1 MAMVGKRGVDYMA
14 LSNFPY
20 TDFHNLNLDWLLETV
35 KDLDTKWDDYYTQWN
50 KWQTDVQNYIDNLD
64 YIAAIDKYLDAL
76 KASGELSN
84 IIDTWLTEYGIIT
97 IGDSYGEGYTPD
109 GMVKPWC
116 DILHEQYF
124 SDASFYVN
132 KSKGGSGFGANTH
145 FSALLSEA
153 IAELS
158 DKQKKQ
164 VKYVVVAG
172 GWNDQSIAA
181 STVKS
186 GIKDTIDLMSQLPNA
201 TLYIGWIAT
210 PIIGFTT
217 VAKVKAY
224 NEIKTLYETYWG
236 KFKFLSGADSAL
248 SWVGVLASDNIHPN
262 SSGQYSIA
270 DMIYKAMGG
279 YASWNRSG
287 EFALDGVDCTLN
299 DYKMHVVLTN
309 SSAHCSFR
317 HVASFLDLAFSPSK
331 NFTNAAV
338 KVMSHNLSF
347 VNEQSICNCNAVVHD
362 ASGYHQCMAVL
373 TINPFDATQ
382 VDSGSIYIRLVDISG
397 SGYTTFTAVT
407 EIQLYGVEF
416 NIPLN

>member
-1 MAMVGKRGVDYMA
+1 MAF
-14 LSNFPY
+14 SNFPY

-50 KWQTDVQNYIDNLD
+50 KWQADVQNYIDNLD

-76 KASGELSN
+76 KASGELSD
-84 IIDTWLTEYGIIT
+84 IIDTWLTDYGLIT
-97 IGDSYGEGYTPD
+97 ISDSYGEGYTPN

-153 IAELS
+153 IAGLS
-158 DKQKKQ
+158 DKQKKH

-172 GWNDQSIAA
+172 GWNDQFIAA
-181 STVKS
+181 STVNS
-186 GIKDTIDLMSQLPNA
+186 GIKDTIALMAQLPNA

-248 SWVGVLASDNIHPN
+248 RWTSVLASDNIHPN
-262 SSGQYSIA
+262 AIGQASIA

-279 YASWNRSG
+279 YAAWNRSG
-287 EFALDGVDCTLN
+287 KFALDGVDCTLN
-299 DYKMHVVLTN
+299 DYNMTVVLTN
-309 SSAHCSFR
+309 TNAHCSFR
-317 HVASFLDLAFSPSK
+317 HVASFLDLAFSPAK
-331 NFTNAAV
+331 TFTSAAV

-347 VNEQSICNCNAVVHD
+347 VNEQSICNCNAIIHD
-362 ASGYHQCMAVL
+362 KSGYHQCMAVL

-397 SGYTTFTAVT
+397 SGYATFTAVT
-407 EIQLYGVEF
+407 EIQLYGIEF
-416 NIPLN
+416 NIPLS

>member
-1 MAMVGKRGVDYMA
+1 MAF
-14 LSNFPY
+14 SNFPY

-35 KDLDTKWDDYYTQWN
+35 KDLDTKWDNYYTEWN

-76 KASGELSN
+76 KASGELSD
-84 IIDTWLTEYGIIT
+84 IIDTWLTDYGLIT

-116 DILHEQYF
+116 DILHETYF

-132 KSKGGSGFGANTH
+132 KSLGGSGFGSNTR
-145 FSALLSEA
+145 FSALLSKA
-153 IAELS
+153 IAGLT

-172 GWNDQSIAA
+172 GWNDQFVAA
-181 STVKS
+181 SLVNS
-186 GIKDTIDLMSQLPNA
+186 GIKDTIDLMAQLPNA

-224 NEIKTLYETYWG
+224 NEIKTLYETYFG

-248 SWVGVLASDNIHPN
+248 RWTSVLASDKIHPN
-262 SSGQYSIA
+262 ATGQGSIA
-270 DMIYKAMGG
+270 DMIYKAMDG
-279 YASWNRSG
+279 YAPWFRTG
-287 EFALDGVDCTLN
+287 EFALDGTDCVLN
-299 DYKMHVVLTN
+299 DYKMPVVVTN
-309 SSAHCSFR
+309 TNAHCSFR
-317 HVASFLDLAFSPSK
+317 HVASFLDLTFHPAK
-331 NFTNAAV
+331 KFTNTAV

-347 VNEQSICNCNAVVHD
+347 VNEQSICNCNAVIHD
-362 ASGYHQCMAVL
+362 AAGYHQCMAVL

-382 VDSGSIYIRLVDISG
+382 VDSGSIYLQLVDVG
-397 SGYTTFTAVT
+397 GGGYATFTSVD

-416 NIPLN
+416 NIPLG

>member
-1 MAMVGKRGVDYMA
+1 MAF
-14 LSNFPY
+14 SNFPY

-35 KDLDTKWDDYYTQWN
+35 KDLDIKWDSYYTQWN

-64 YIAAIDKYLDAL
+64 YIAAIDNYLDAL
-76 KASGELSN
+76 KASGELSD
-84 IIDTWLTEYGIIT
+84 IIDTWLTDYGLIT

-116 DILHEQYF
+116 DILHEKYF

-132 KSKGGSGFGANTH
+132 KSLGGSGFGANTP
-145 FSALLSEA
+145 FSKLLLQA
-153 IAELS
+153 ISTLT

-164 VKYVVVAG
+164 VRYVIVAG
-172 GWNDQSIAA
+172 GWNDQFVAA
-181 STVKS
+181 SLINS
-186 GIKDTIDLMSQLPNA
+186 GIKDTIDLMAQLPHA

-224 NEIKTLYETYWG
+224 NNIKTLYKTYWG

-248 SWVGVLASDNIHPN
+248 RWTNVLASDNIHPN
-262 SSGQYSIA
+262 ATGQASIA
-270 DMIYKAMGG
+270 DMIYKAMDG

-287 EFALDGVDCTLN
+287 EFALDGAGCTLN
-299 DYKMHVVLTN
+299 DYKMPVVLTN
-309 SSAHCSFR
+309 TNAHCSFS
-317 HVASFLDLAFSPSK
+317 HVSSFLDLAFKTAK

-347 VNEQSICNCNAVVHD
+347 INEQSICNCNAIIHD
-362 ASGYHQCMAVL
+362 KSGYHQCMAVL
-373 TINPFDATQ
+373 TINPYDATQ
-382 VDSGSIYIRLVDISG
+382 LDSGAIYLRLVDISG
-397 SGYTTFTAVT
+397 SGYASYTSVD

-416 NIPLN
+416 NIPLS

>member
-1 MAMVGKRGVDYMA
+1 MAF
-14 LSNFPY
+14 SNFPY
-20 TDFHNLNLDWLLETV
+20 TDFHSLNLDWILETT
-35 KDLDTKWDDYYTQWN
+35 KDLDTKWDDYYKQWN
-50 KWQTDVQNYIDNLD
+50 QWQQDVQNYIDNLD
-64 YIAAIDKYLDAL
+64 YIGAIDAYLDGL
-76 KASGELSN
+76 KNSGELSD
-84 IIDTWLTEYGIIT
+84 IIDTWLTDYGLLT
-97 IGDSYGEGYTPD
+97 ISDSYGEGYTPT

-124 SDASFYVN
+124 SDATFYVN

-153 IAELS
+153 IAGLS

-172 GWNDQSIAA
+172 GWNDQFIAS
-181 STVKS
+181 STVNS
-186 GIKDTIDLMSQLPNA
+186 GINDTIALMSQLPNA

-248 SWVGVLASDNIHPN
+248 RWAGVLSSDKIHPN
-262 SSGQYSIA
+262 ETGQTSIA

-287 EFALDGVDCTLN
+287 EFALDGNDCTLN
-299 DYKMHVVLTN
+299 DYKMNVVLTN
-309 SSAHCSFR
+309 TNAHCSFR
-317 HVASFLDLAFSPSK
+317 HVASFLDLAFSPAK

-347 VNEQSICNCNAVVHD
+347 VNEQSICNCNAIVHD
-362 ASGYHQCMAVL
+362 KSGYHQCMAVL

-382 VDSGSIYIRLVDISG
+382 VDSGAIYLRLVDISG
-397 SGYTTFTAVT
+397 TGFATFTAVT

-416 NIPLN
+416 NIALN

>member
-1 MAMVGKRGVDYMA
+1 MAF
-14 LSNFPY
+14 SNFPY

-35 KDLDTKWDDYYTQWN
+35 KDLDIKWDAYYTQWN

-64 YIAAIDKYLDAL
+64 YISAIDHYLDAL
-76 KASGELSN
+76 KASGELSD
-84 IIDTWLTEYGIIT
+84 IIDTWLTDYGLIT

-132 KSKGGSGFGANTH
+132 KSVGGSGFGANTH
-145 FSALLSEA
+145 FSELLTQA
-153 IAELS
+153 IATLT
-158 DKQKKQ
+158 DKQKQQ

-172 GWNDQSIAA
+172 GWNDQFIAA
-181 STVKS
+181 STVSS
-186 GIKDTIDLMSQLPNA
+186 GIKDVINLMSQLPNA

-217 VAKVKAY
+217 VATVKAY

-236 KFKFLSGADSAL
+236 KFKFLSGADSSL
-248 SWVGVLASDNIHPN
+248 RWTSVLASDNIHPN
-262 SSGQYSIA
+262 ASGQASIA

-287 EFALDGVDCTLN
+287 DFALDGVDCTLN
-299 DYKMHVVLTN
+299 DYKMPVVLTN
-309 SSAHCSFR
+309 TNAHCSFR
-317 HVASFLDLAFSPSK
+317 HVASFLDLAFSPAK
-331 NFTNAAV
+331 NFTNASV
-338 KVMSHNLSF
+338 KVMRHNLSF
-347 VNEQSICNCNAVVHD
+347 VNEQSICNCNAIVHD
-362 ASGYHQCMAVL
+362 KAGYHQCMAVL

-397 SGYTTFTAVT
+397 SGYATFTSVT

-416 NIPLN
+416 NIPLI

>member
-1 MAMVGKRGVDYMA
+1 MAF
-14 LSNFPY
+14 SNFPY
-20 TDFHNLNLDWLLETV
+20 TDFHDLNLDWLLYTV
-35 KDLDTKWDDYYTQWN
+35 KDLDTKWDEYYTQWN
-50 KWQTDVQNYIDNLD
+50 KWQADVQNYIDNLD
-64 YIAAIDKYLDAL
+64 YIAAIDNYLDAL
-76 KASGELSN
+76 KASGELSD
-84 IIDTWLTEYGIIT
+84 IIETWLTDYGLIT

-124 SDASFYVN
+124 NDASFYVN

-145 FSALLSEA
+145 FSELLSQA
-153 IAELS
+153 ITALT
-158 DKQKKQ
+158 DKQKQQ

-172 GWNDQSIAA
+172 GWNDQIIAS
-181 STVKS
+181 STVNS
-186 GIKDTIDLMSQLPNA
+186 GIEDVINLMSQLPNA

-224 NEIKTLYETYWG
+224 NEIKTLYTSYWG

-248 SWVGVLASDNIHPN
+248 RWPSVLASDNIHPN
-262 SSGQYSIA
+262 ATGQYSIA

-287 EFALDGVDCTLN
+287 EFALDGADCTLN
-299 DYKMHVVLTN
+299 DYKMNVVLTN
-309 SSAHCSFR
+309 TNAHCSFR
-317 HVASFLDLAFSPSK
+317 HVSSFLDLAFSPAK

-373 TINPFDATQ
+373 TINPADATQ

-397 SGYTTFTAVT
+397 SGYTTFTSVS

-416 NIPLN
+416 NIPLS

>member
-1 MAMVGKRGVDYMA
+1 MAF
-14 LSNFPY
+14 SNFPY
-20 TDFHNLNLDWLLETV
+20 TDFHDLNLDWLLRTV
-35 KDLDTKWDDYYTQWN
+35 KDLDTKWDSYYTQWN
-50 KWQTDVQNYIDNLD
+50 KWQADVQNYIDNLD
-64 YIAAIDKYLDAL
+64 YIAAIDNYLDAL
-76 KASGELSN
+76 KASGELSD
-84 IIDTWLTEYGIIT
+84 IIDTWLTDYGLIT

-132 KSKGGSGFGANTH
+132 KSLGGSGFGANTN
-145 FSALLSEA
+145 FSALLSKA
-153 IAELS
+153 ITSLS

-172 GWNDQSIAA
+172 GWNDQFIAA
-181 STVKS
+181 STVNS
-186 GIKDTIDLMSQLPNA
+186 GIKDVINLMSQLPNA

-210 PIIGFTT
+210 PIIGFTS

-248 SWVGVLASDNIHPN
+248 RWTNVLASDNIHPN
-262 SSGQYSIA
+262 SSGQSSIA

-279 YASWNRSG
+279 YAAWSRTG

-299 DYKMHVVLTN
+299 DYKMPVVLTN
-309 SSAHCSFR
+309 TNAHCSFR
-317 HVASFLDLAFSPSK
+317 HVASFLDLAFKPSK

-347 VNEQSICNCNAVVHD
+347 VNEQSICNCNAIIHD

-382 VDSGSIYIRLVDISG
+382 VDNGAIYLKLVDVSG
-397 SGYTTFTAVT
+397 NGYTTYTSVND
-407 EIQLYGVEF
+407 IQLYGVEF
-416 NIPLN
+416 NIPLS

>member
-1 MAMVGKRGVDYMA
+1 MAF
-14 LSNFPY
+14 SNFPY
-20 TDFHNLNLDWLLETV
+20 TDFHDLNLDWLLRTM

-76 KASGELSN
+76 KASGELSD
-84 IIDTWLTEYGIIT
+84 IINTWLTDYGLIT

-109 GMVKPWC
+109 GMVTPWC
-116 DILHEQYF
+116 DILHEKYF

-132 KSKGGSGFGANTH
+132 KSSGGSGFGANTR

-153 IAELS
+153 ITGLS
-158 DKQKKQ
+158 DKQKKH

-172 GWNDQSIAA
+172 GWNDQFVAA
-181 STVKS
+181 SLINS
-186 GIKDTIDLMSQLPNA
+186 GIKDTIDVMAQLPNA

-248 SWVGVLASDNIHPN
+248 RWTGVLASDNIHPN
-262 SSGQYSIA
+262 ASGQNSIA
-270 DMIYKAMGG
+270 DMIYKAMDG

-287 EFALDGVDCTLN
+287 DFALDGVDCTLN
-299 DYKMHVVLTN
+299 DYKMPVVLTN
-309 SSAHCSFR
+309 TNAHCSFR
-317 HVASFLDLAFSPSK
+317 HVSSFLDLAFSPAK
-331 NFTNAAV
+331 NFTNTAV

-347 VNEQSICNCNAVVHD
+347 VTEQSICNCNAIVRD
-362 ASGYHQCMAVL
+362 KSGYHQCMAVL

-397 SGYTTFTAVT
+397 SGYAAFTAVT

-416 NIPLN
+416 NIPLS

>member
-1 MAMVGKRGVDYMA
+1 MAF
-14 LSNFPY
+14 SNFPY
-20 TDFHNLNLDWLLETV
+20 TDFHDLNLDWLLRTV
-35 KDLDTKWDDYYTQWN
+35 KDLDTKWDSYYTQWN

-76 KASGELSN
+76 KASGELSD
-84 IIDTWLTEYGIIT
+84 IIDTWLTDYGLIT

-132 KSKGGSGFGANTH
+132 KSLGGSGFGANSH
-145 FSALLSEA
+145 FSTLLSQA
-153 IAELS
+153 IASLT

-172 GWNDQSIAA
+172 GWNDQFIAS
-181 STVKS
+181 STVNS
-186 GIKDTIDLMSQLPNA
+186 GIKDTIALMSQLPNA

-210 PIIGFTT
+210 PIIGFTS

-248 SWVGVLASDNIHPN
+248 RWTSVLASDNIHPN
-262 SSGQYSIA
+262 ANGQASIA

-287 EFALDGVDCTLN
+287 VFALDGVDCTLN
-299 DYKMHVVLTN
+299 DYKMPVVLTN
-309 SSAHCSFR
+309 TNAHCSFS
-317 HVASFLDLAFSPSK
+317 HVSSFLDLAFSPAK
-331 NFTNAAV
+331 NFTHAAV

-347 VNEQSICNCNAVVHD
+347 VNGQSICNCNAIVHD
-362 ASGYHQCMAVL
+362 KSGYHQCMAVL

-382 VDSGSIYIRLVDISG
+382 VDSGAIYLKLVDISG
-397 SGYTTFTAVT
+397 SGYATFTSVT

-416 NIPLN
+416 NIALN

>member
-1 MAMVGKRGVDYMA
+1 MAF
-14 LSNFPY
+14 SNFPY

-35 KDLDTKWDDYYTQWN
+35 KDLDIKWDSYYTQWN
-50 KWQTDVQNYIDNLD
+50 KWQSDVQNYIDNLD
-64 YIAAIDKYLDAL
+64 YITAIDNYLDDL
-76 KASGELSN
+76 KASGELSD

-97 IGDSYGEGYTPD
+97 IGDSYGEGYTPE

-116 DILHEQYF
+116 DILHEKYF

-132 KSKGGSGFGANTH
+132 KSSGGSGFGANTR
-145 FSALLSEA
+145 FSDLLSQA
-153 IAELS
+153 ITVLT

-164 VKYVVVAG
+164 VKHVVVAG
-172 GWNDQSIAA
+172 GWNDQFVAA
-181 STVKS
+181 SLINS
-186 GIKDTIDLMSQLPNA
+186 GIADTIDLMAQLPNA

-217 VAKVKAY
+217 VAKTKAY

-248 SWVGVLASDNIHPN
+248 RWPSVLASDNIHPN
-262 SSGQYSIA
+262 ANGQGSIA

-279 YASWNRSG
+279 YASWNRRG
-287 EFALDGVDCTLN
+287 DFALDCVDGTLN
-299 DYKMHVVLTN
+299 DYTMNVVLTN
-309 SSAHCSFR
+309 TNAHCSFR
-317 HVASFLDLAFSPSK
+317 HVASFLDLSFKPK
-331 NFTNAAV
+331 KTFTNAAT
-338 KVMSHNLSF
+338 KVMTHSLSF
-347 VNEQSICNCNAVVHD
+347 VNEQSICSCNAVIHD
-362 ASGYHQCMAVL
+362 NNGYHQCLAVL

-382 VDSGSIYIRLVDISG
+382 VDSGSIYLQLVDVSG
-397 SGYTTFTAVT
+397 SGYTTYSNVD

>member
-1 MAMVGKRGVDYMA
+1 MAF
-14 LSNFPY
+14 SNFPY
-20 TDFHNLNLDWLLETV
+20 TDFHELNLDWLLGTV
-35 KDLDTKWDDYYTQWN
+35 KDLDTKWDSYYTQWN
-50 KWQTDVQNYIDNLD
+50 KWQADVQNYIDNLD
-64 YIAAIDKYLDAL
+64 YIAAIDNYLDAL
-76 KASGELSN
+76 KASGELSD
-84 IIDTWLTEYGIIT
+84 IIDTWLTDYGLIT

-116 DILHEQYF
+116 DILHDQYF

-132 KSKGGSGFGANTH
+132 KSLGGSGFGANTH

-153 IAELS
+153 ITGLS

-172 GWNDQSIAA
+172 GWNDQFIAA
-181 STVKS
+181 STVNS
-186 GIKDTIDLMSQLPNA
+186 GIKDVINLMSQLPNA

-217 VAKVKAY
+217 VAKVKTY
-224 NEIKTLYETYWG
+224 NEIKTLYKTYWG
-236 KFKFLSGADSAL
+236 KFKYLSGADSAL
-248 SWVGVLASDNIHPN
+248 RWVSLLASDNIHPN
-262 SSGQYSIA
+262 ATGQSSIA

-299 DYKMHVVLTN
+299 DYKMPVVLTN
-309 SSAHCSFR
+309 TNAHCSFR
-317 HVASFLDLAFSPSK
+317 HVASFLDLAFSPAK

-347 VNEQSICNCNAVVHD
+347 VNEQSICNCNAIVHD
-362 ASGYHQCMAVL
+362 KSGYHQCMAVL

-382 VDSGSIYIRLVDISG
+382 VDSGSIYIRLVDISA
-397 SGYTTFTAVT
+397 SGYATFTSVT

-416 NIPLN
+416 NIPLS

>member
-1 MAMVGKRGVDYMA
+1 MVGKRGVDYMA
-14 LSNFPY
+14 FSNFPY

-97 IGDSYGEGYTPD
+97 IGDSYGDGYTPD

-132 KSKGGSGFGANTH
+132 KSKGGSGFAANTH

-172 GWNDQSIAA
+172 GWNDQSIAV

-224 NEIKTLYETYWG
+224 NEIKTLYKTYWG

-262 SSGQYSIA
+262 SIGQYSIA

-287 EFALDGVDCTLN
+287 EFAIDGVDCTLN
-299 DYKMHVVLTN
+299 DYKMSVVLTN
-309 SSAHCSFR
+309 TSAHCSFR

-362 ASGYHQCMAVL
+362 ASGYHQCLAVL

-397 SGYTTFTAVT
+397 NGYTTFTAVT

>member
-1 MAMVGKRGVDYMA
+1 MAF
-14 LSNFPY
+14 SNFPY

-64 YIAAIDKYLDAL
+64 YIAAIDNYLDAL

-132 KSKGGSGFGANTH
+132 KSKGGSGFAANTH

-153 IAELS
+153 IAVLS

-172 GWNDQSIAA
+172 GWNDQFIAA

-186 GIKDTIDLMSQLPNA
+186 GIKDTIDLMPQLPNA

-248 SWVGVLASDNIHPN
+248 RWPGVLSSDNMHPN
-262 SSGQYSIA
+262 ASGQGSIA

-287 EFALDGVDCTLN
+287 EFALDGVDCKLN
-299 DYKMHVVLTN
+299 DYKMSVVLTN
-309 SSAHCSFR
+309 TNAHCSFR
-317 HVASFLDLAFSPSK
+317 HVASFLDLAFIPVK

-338 KVMSHNLSF
+338 KVMNHNLSF

-397 SGYTTFTAVT
+397 SGYTTFTAVS